1 MKKNVS
7 ILGSTGSIG
16 ITSLKI
22 FSKKNKLFK
31 VNILAANKNYRL
43 ICKQI
48 KEFKPEV
55 FIVHDPK
62 IFEKIKKKF
71 KNNKVK
77 IIQNIDIKKN
87 YFKKSDITIAAIPGI
102 AGLKPTVELV
112 KKSKKI
118 LIANKESVI
127 CGWNLI
133 KKIALKNKTKIIPV
147 DSEHFSIMKLLE
159 NQKIN
164 NVKKIYLTASG
175 GPFLNL
181 NISKLKNVKPHEAIK
196 HPKWKMGKKISIDS
210 ASLMNKILEVIE
222 AHKLFEIDIDKF
234 EIVIHPESLVH
245 AIIEFKN
252 GLYKFI
258 YHETSMLI
266 PLANAI
272 FDDNVNIDDL
282 LKPKLD
288 SKKSTFFQRLNFLK
302 VDKKRFPIINLK
314 SRLNEHYSSPIIINA
329 VNEILVDRYI
339 HRKIPFTSFYKY
351 IMKVLNDRNYTKYAI
366 KEPKSISQILQID
379 QWSRKVIYK
388 KILSKKNV

>member
-16 ITSLKI
+16 LSSLDI
-22 FSKKNKLFK
+22 FSRKNKLFK
-31 VNILAANKNYRL
+31 INILAANKNYKL

-48 KEFKPEV
+48 NQFK
-55 FIVHDPK
+55 PK
-62 IFEKIKKKF
+62 IFIVNDSKVLEKVKKKF

-77 IIQNIDIKKN
+77 IIKDIDIKKN

-102 AGLKPTVELV
+102 AGLKPTVELT
-112 KKSKKI
+112 KISKKI
-118 LIANKESVI
+118 LIANKESII

-133 KKIALKNKTKIIPV
+133 KKIALQHNTKIIPV

-181 NISKLKNVKPHEAIK
+181 NISKLKNVKPYEAIK

-210 ASLMNKILEVIE
+210 ATLMNKILEVIE
-222 AHKLFEIDIDKF
+222 AHKLFEIDIKKF

-272 FDDNVNIDDL
+272 FDNTIDIDDF
-282 LKPKLD
+282 LKPKLN
-288 SKKSTFFQRLNFLK
+288 SKRSIFFQSLNFLK

-314 SRLNEHYSSPIIINA
+314 SRLNEHCSSPIIINA
-329 VNEILVDRYI
+329 VNEILVDQYI
-339 HRKIPFTSFYKY
+339 HKRIPFTSFYKY
-351 IMKVLNDRNYTKYAI
+351 ILKVLNDRNYNKYAI
-366 KEPKSISQILQID
+366 KEPKNISQILQID
-379 QWSRKVIYK
+379 QWSRRTIYK
-388 KILSKKNV
+388 KILTKKNA